1 VCEIVRD
8 QVELIVSAKKFA
20 GQVMESTACGMQQLL
35 YRRGG
40 VRAPARWL
48 GRVHGGRGWTGWRGW
63 DTDCFG
69 GEAGLETIAEL
80 DDYDGDVIVEKKLVF
95 WRFDFE
101 MRK

>member
-1 VCEIVRD
+1 
-8 QVELIVSAKKFA
+8 
-20 GQVMESTACGMQQLL
+20 
-35 YRRGG
+35 
-40 VRAPARWL
+40 L